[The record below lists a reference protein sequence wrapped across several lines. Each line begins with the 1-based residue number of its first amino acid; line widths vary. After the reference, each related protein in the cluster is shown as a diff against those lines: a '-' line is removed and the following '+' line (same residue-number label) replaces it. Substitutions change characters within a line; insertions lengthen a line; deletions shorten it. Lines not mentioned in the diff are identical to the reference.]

1 VDQLLIDSVHQ
12 ADQLFV
18 SAAQHEVALLSYAT
32 KRHLD
37 ADNDGRRQAS
47 VQEAAEALFRPRE
60 PVIDPMTPAAA
71 APNDQSTRKPRVLA
85 AVSAPSNQHR
95 PTETPATEAN
105 IPVPH
110 SSILTDTQA
119 FITKQRDALVQQ
131 RDSISTQQ
139 HELQQQL
146 DAVNAMLA
154 KFDVFEGKAAA
165 RAPAGRTRRT
175 TTARSGSRRDELL
188 LVIRNGDGL
197 SRGEILEKMGL
208 KGDKAGEMS
217 ISNALTALTKSQQVE
232 RRDGKY
238 HLAA

>member
-1 VDQLLIDSVHQ
+1 VD
-12 ADQLFV
+12 
-18 SAAQHEVALLSYAT
+18 
-32 KRHLD
+32 
-37 ADNDGRRQAS
+37 
-47 VQEAAEALFRPRE
+47 
-60 PVIDPMTPAAA
+60 
-71 APNDQSTRKPRVLA
+71 
-85 AVSAPSNQHR
+85 
-95 PTETPATEAN
+95 
-105 IPVPH
+105 

-131 RDSISTQQ
+131 RESIFSQQ

-154 KFDVFEGKAAA
+154 KFDVFEGRPTA
-165 RAPAGRTRRT
+165 RTLTGRTRRT
-175 TTARSGSRRDELL
+175 TTARSGSKRDAVLQM
-188 LVIRNGDGL
+188 IRNRDGL

-217 ISNALTALTKSQQVE
+217 VSNALTALTKSQQVE